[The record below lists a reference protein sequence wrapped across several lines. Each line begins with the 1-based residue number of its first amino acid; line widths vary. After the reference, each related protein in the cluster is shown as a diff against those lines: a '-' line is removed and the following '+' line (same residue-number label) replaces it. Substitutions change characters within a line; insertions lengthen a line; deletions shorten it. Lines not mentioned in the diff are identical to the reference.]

1 MSVSAGK
8 LASKPE
14 QMSNSPISTAAT
26 GSLFKSGSTLEQSN
40 DGNNASKHKI
50 FDKPVSHA
58 RVDTGMDKRQD
69 FPESQT
75 IEIGY
80 QRLNIVRPIIPA
92 QSSRKHVSGSFNK
105 LQVDSQFYSVSEI
118 SKS

>member
-1 MSVSAGK
+1 MCKTKPVSADK

-14 QMSNSPISTAAT
+14 QMSNSPIST
-26 GSLFKSGSTLEQSN
+26 LEQSN
-40 DGNNASKHKI
+40 DGNNASKHKNV
-50 FDKPVSHA
+50 DKPVSHA

-75 IEIGY
+75 IENGS

-92 QSSRKHVSGSFNK
+92 QSSRKPVSGSINK
-105 LQVDSQFYSVSEI
+105 LQVDSQFYSVSAI